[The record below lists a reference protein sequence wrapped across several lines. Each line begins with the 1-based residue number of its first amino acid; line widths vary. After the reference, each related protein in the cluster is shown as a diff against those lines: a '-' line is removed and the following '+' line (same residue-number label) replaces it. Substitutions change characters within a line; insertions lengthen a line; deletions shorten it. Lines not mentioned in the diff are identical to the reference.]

1 MIISTQDTELYKK
14 RVHISQGKAFLI
26 FIKHPN
32 AILLLIVS
40 ITCLALRFNLGQF
53 SSRDIAIVVI
63 ACVLQP
69 FAEWLIHI
77 LVLHFK
83 PKHLGPITIDP
94 LVAKMHRAHHMDP
107 KNMKLVFVP
116 FAVMVPLAGALAG
129 LPFIILPIPQ
139 AITLASTQ
147 VLIVLYYEWIHFL
160 IHSSYKPRHFIYRSI
175 WRSHRLHHYRNE
187 RYWFGV
193 VTNVADH
200 LLGTFPKNKKSVELS
215 PTARSILG
223 TES

>member
-1 MIISTQDTELYKK
+1 MILSTQDTELYKK
-14 RVHISQGKAFLI
+14 RVQVSQSKAFLI

-32 AILLLIVS
+32 SVLLLIAS
-40 ITCLALRFNLGQF
+40 ITCLSLRANSGMF

-63 ACVLQP
+63 ACALQP
-69 FAEWLIHI
+69 FAEWLIHVLI
-77 LVLHFK
+77 LHFK
-83 PKHLGPITIDP
+83 PKRLGAFTIDP

-116 FAVMVPLAGALAG
+116 FSVMVPLAGALVG
-129 LPFIILPIPQ
+129 LPFTILPTPQ
-139 AITLASTQ
+139 ALTLASTQ
-147 VLIVLYYEWIHFL
+147 VLIVFYYEWIHFL
-160 IHSSYKPRHFIYRSI
+160 IHSSYKPKHFIYKSI

-200 LLGTFPKNKKSVELS
+200 LLGTFPKGKKSVELS
-215 PTARSILG
+215 ATAKSIVG